1 MSARHLIGAVVVA
14 AVAAGAGWWA
24 GSARRD
30 GEASGP
36 CPGGGAALY
45 WRAPMDPT
53 YVRNE
58 PGKSPMGMDLVP
70 ACPGDAASAPT
81 SGADDD
87 GSVRV
92 DPRVVQTMGVRVQA
106 VERRDLVRRV
116 RTVGRVAWDERRVA
130 HVHTKV
136 QGWVERLHAQFQ
148 GQEVARGEA
157 LLEIYSPEL
166 VSTQEELLVAVRYRD
181 ATASSPLPDVRRGG
195 EAMFD
200 ATRRRLAL
208 WDIPDAA
215 IDRLVSTGAIRKT
228 LTLYAPAGG
237 IITSLGVREGME
249 VKPSDNLYTIADLS
263 RVWVHADIYE
273 HELPWV
279 AVGQRGT
286 VELSYLPG
294 RSFTGDVTYV
304 DPFLDP
310 RTRTAR
316 VRLELENPDRVLKP
330 EMFANVE
337 LETEGRPAALAVP
350 DEAVIRSGRRN
361 LVLVAKGEGHFEPRD
376 VALGLDGGDGWIEV
390 LSGVQPGE
398 QVVVSG
404 QFLIDSESRL
414 QEAVRKLLRDEG
426 EGAAEAAPMDH
437 SEHQHEPA
445 PMQHEGQVPAPA
457 QELEEPGAHVHG
469 EH

>member
-1 MSARHLIGAVVVA
+1 
-14 AVAAGAGWWA
+14 
-24 GSARRD
+24 
-30 GEASGP
+30 
-36 CPGGGAALY
+36 
-45 WRAPMDPT
+45 
-53 YVRNE
+53 
-58 PGKSPMGMDLVP
+58 
-70 ACPGDAASAPT
+70 
-81 SGADDD
+81 
-87 GSVRV
+87 
-92 DPRVVQTMGVRVQA
+92 
-106 VERRDLVRRV
+106 
-116 RTVGRVAWDERRVA
+116 
-130 HVHTKV
+130 
-136 QGWVERLHAQFQ
+136 
-148 GQEVARGEA
+148 
-157 LLEIYSPEL
+157 
-166 VSTQEELLVAVRYRD
+166 
-181 ATASSPLPDVRRGG
+181 
-195 EAMFD
+195 
-200 ATRRRLAL
+200 
-208 WDIPDAA
+208 
-215 IDRLVSTGAIRKT
+215 
-228 LTLYAPAGG
+228 
-237 IITSLGVREGME
+237 
-249 VKPSDNLYTIADLS
+249 
-263 RVWVHADIYE
+263 
-273 HELPWV
+273 V